1 MVEIAAAV
9 SLATSAFGAIKKAME
24 TGREVED
31 MIGYFG
37 KFFDAKDQLAEANMK
52 ASSPSTF
59 GKLFNGS
66 SVEAEALQVTAARH
80 KMMAIEKELREYLIY
95 TGQMDFYED
104 MLKERRTIRLA
115 RAAAAKA
122 AAERKARIIDIAA
135 VAFGIL
141 SVVGIGVAMFAII

>member
-1 MVEIAAAV
+1 
-9 SLATSAFGAIKKAME
+9 
-24 TGREVED
+24 
-31 MIGYFG
+31 
-37 KFFDAKDQLAEANMK
+37 
-52 ASSPSTF
+52 
-59 GKLFNGS
+59 
-66 SVEAEALQVTAARH
+66 
-80 KMMAIEKELREYLIY
+80 MMAIEKELREYLIY

-122 AAERKARIIDIAA
+122 AAERKAMIIDIAA